1 MGRIPLKIAI
11 TAWGNR
17 VSPVF
22 DAARTL
28 LVAQIENQTIQTQT
42 YTEFCPDA
50 ILELVSLLTK
60 MKVSTLIC
68 GAISTKPADTI
79 VENHI
84 RLVSF
89 VSGNAL
95 DILNSFA
102 SRHTIDQTHMMPGC
116 SLEYSRR

>member
-1 MGRIPLKIAI
+1 M
-11 TAWGNR
+11 
-17 VSPVF
+17 SPVF

-50 ILELVSLLTK
+50 VPELVSLLNK

-68 GAISTKPADTI
+68 GAISTKPADII

-89 VSGNAL
+89 VSGNAM

-102 SRHTIDQTHMMPGC
+102 SRQTIDQTHMMPGC
-116 SLEYSRR
+116 SLEYSRRQ